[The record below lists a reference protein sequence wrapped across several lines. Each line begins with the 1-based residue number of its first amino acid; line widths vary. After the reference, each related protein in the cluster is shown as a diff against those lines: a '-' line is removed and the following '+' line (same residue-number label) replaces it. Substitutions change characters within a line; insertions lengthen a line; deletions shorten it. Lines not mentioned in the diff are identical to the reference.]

1 MQLIR
6 KITITLETP
15 ALEISLAFITMNSYC
30 RQALGGENGGKPK
43 IPLHSWNINVK
54 FSSHLFFFC
63 KWFSCYWSRLPP
75 NKNQN
80 LLARGVLCNTLIKQ
94 IYASTTGTGHTFYYN
109 MYRTGS
115 SVHCQ
120 GSANKHSGAASITYL
135 DSILHRE
142 DKIIQLFQWSASSL
156 PLWY

>member
-30 RQALGGENGGKPK
+30 WQALGGEDGGKLK

-63 KWFSCYWSRLPP
+63 KWFICYWSRLPP
-75 NKNQN
+75 NKNEN
-80 LLARGVLCNTLIKQ
+80 LLACGVLCNTLIKQ
-94 IYASTTGTGHTFYYN
+94 IYASITGTVHTFYYD

-120 GSANKHSGAASITYL
+120 GSANKFKNNMDPVLGLHIAYGRQNNSVVPMVC
-135 DSILHRE
+135 IL
-142 DKIIQLFQWSASSL
+142 L